1 MFKELTSITKL
12 FILALITVV
21 VGGVIIKL
29 DYDKALTTP
38 NSDNTDKIA
47 FEISEGETVEQILS
61 KLEEE
66 GLIKGRWINYIKYY
80 LRQGGLATSIQA
92 GTYEIPQNLNIVE
105 LIETLQTGKNPDI
118 WVTIP
123 EGLRKDEI
131 AKRLN
136 DELSTHST
144 TSFSTT
150 EFLALTTDTTYIST
164 LGLPS
169 EVNNLEG
176 YIFPDKY
183 AFAPEV
189 TTEEVL
195 TKMVEN
201 FKTKVGTDDSYD
213 DIIIASLIER
223 EGYDNTDRPVIS
235 GIIQKR
241 LSEGWKLGLDVS
253 ILYYLKTWDEGEI
266 TEADLQDNNPYNT
279 RVVVGLPPTPICNP
293 GLESINAMRNPVQTE
308 YYYFIRGNDSITH
321 YAVTYEQHLSNVA
334 NYLDN

>member
-21 VGGVIIKL
+21 VGGVIIKM

-38 NSDNTDKIA
+38 NSESTDKIT
-47 FEISEGETVEQILS
+47 FEISDGESVEQILTN
-61 KLEEE
+61 LEED
-66 GLIKGRWINYIKYY
+66 GLIKGKWINYIKYY
-80 LRQGGLATSIQA
+80 LRQKELATSIQA
-92 GTYEIPQNLNIVE
+92 GIYEIPQNLNIVE
-105 LIETLQTGKNPDI
+105 LIETLQTGMNPDI

-131 AKRLN
+131 AERLN
-136 DELSTHST
+136 NEISKHST
-144 TSFSTT
+144 TNFSTT
-150 EFLALTTDTTYIST
+150 NFLALTTDAAYIST
-164 LGLPS
+164 LELPS
-169 EVNNLEG
+169 DVNNLEG

-183 AFAPEV
+183 AFSPEV
-189 TTEEVL
+189 TTKEVL

-201 FKTKVGTDDSYD
+201 FKTKVGTNDSYN

-223 EGYDNTDRPVIS
+223 EGYDNTDRPIIS

-241 LSEGWKLGLDVS
+241 LAEGWKLGLDVS

-266 TEADLQDNNPYNT
+266 TQDDLQDNNPYNT

-293 GLESINAMRNPVQTE
+293 GLQSINAMRNPVETE
-308 YYYFIRGNDSITH
+308 YYYFIRGNDAITH
-321 YAVTYEQHLSNVA
+321 YAVTYDQHLSNVA